1 MVFCIIINGSA
12 DFKNKIKV
20 QFILVTLR
28 TNTNLLLQQMKLM
41 REIQSITKE
50 VKQEKKRNSGKLGN

>member
-1 MVFCIIINGSA
+1 MVFCIIINGFA